1 MGAPRAL
8 EESWGLLTVF
18 RTTLARAAPPVRLLA
33 ALVVLIG
40 LAFTA
45 TTLPGVRD
53 DHPGFWVPVDGWLQ
67 GSGYA
72 LMALLILLRPLL
84 DRETRTLWWLLAAAV
99 TLRAAGYLVYFAWVR
114 TLVPQPY
121 PSAADPLWLG
131 ASLIFL
137 VVIALRTRYFG
148 RDLSRLLVLDGLIA
162 GLTVAGLSV
171 ALLRTPLLTLTGP
184 GVPDRAVAVNV
195 IYPILDV
202 VALVLIAGLFASGWR
217 PSHAEAMVA
226 TGIALFAL
234 VESVYLYQLAAD
246 TFRPGTWLSALSYLG
261 TLVVALAAWLPGPA
275 ARPVPASATATASL
289 PQRAPVAV
297 PAGLAL
303 ASLAG
308 LLVMAYI
315 GEPPVLAV
323 VLLMLG
329 LVVTVVRGVLTLVQ
343 DREQADVIIAS
354 RTRDSARFQSVVEAS
369 GDFVL
374 IATLDGRVTFVNAAG
389 REMIGLPPDRDLS
402 TMTYAD
408 FLTDA
413 SRRSFEEVERPAVM
427 SSGHWEGQ
435 SELCDLG
442 AGRPIPV
449 TVASFLMRDP
459 ETHEPVA
466 LATVQR
472 DTSELVD
479 AERAMAGL
487 AEHRR
492 WLLSRL
498 VQAQEDERALIAAD
512 VHDDS
517 VQALAAVDLRLGQV
531 RRRLAGADPAT
542 RASLERAHAAVH
554 DATARL
560 RHLLFDLDSPALR
573 TDLATALRE
582 AAAFVLE
589 DAGLRWQVT
598 GDTDLELSSAER
610 VTAYRVAKEALVNVR
625 KHAGATSVEIRLTG
639 QDGGLLLTVTDDGR
653 GVETTTLRD
662 RSGHLGLAGMRDR
675 AEVAGGWLRVDSEP
689 GRGTELR
696 LWIPHHPD
704 G

>member
-1 MGAPRAL
+1 
-8 EESWGLLTVF
+8 VF

-33 ALVVLIG
+33 GLVVLIG

-45 TTLPGVRD
+45 TTLPGARG
-53 DHPGFWVPVDGWLQ
+53 DHAGFWVPVDGWLQ

-72 LMALLILLRPLL
+72 LIALLILLRPLL
-84 DRETRTLWWLLAAAV
+84 VREARTLWWLLAAAV
-99 TLRAAGYLVYFAWVR
+99 TLRAVGYVVYFAWVR
-114 TLVPQPY
+114 TQVPQPY

-131 ASLIFL
+131 ASLIFV

-148 RDLSRLLVLDGLIA
+148 RDLSRLLTLDGLIA

-171 ALLRTPLLTLTGP
+171 GLLRTTLVALTGP
-184 GVPDRAVAVNV
+184 GVPDRAVAVSV

-202 VALVLIAGLFASGWR
+202 VALVLIAGLCASGWR
-217 PSHAEAMVA
+217 PSRAEAMVA
-226 TGIALFAL
+226 TGVALFAL
-234 VESVYLYQLAAD
+234 VESVYLYRLATN
-246 TFRPGTWLSALSYLG
+246 TFRPGTLLSALSYLA
-261 TLVVALAAWLPGPA
+261 TLMVALAAWLPGPS
-275 ARPVPASATATASL
+275 ARPVPAPAPAASVAL
-289 PQRAPVAV
+289 PPRAPVAV

-308 LLVMAYI
+308 LLVMAYT
-315 GEPPVLAV
+315 GEQPVLAV

-354 RTRDSARFQSVVEAS
+354 RTRDTAQFQSVVEAS

-389 REMIGLPPDRDLS
+389 REMIGLPSDRDLS
-402 TMTYAD
+402 TMTYDD

-427 SSGHWEGQ
+427 TSGHWEGQ
-435 SELCDLG
+435 SELCNLG

-459 ETHEPVA
+459 ETQEPVA

-498 VQAQEDERALIAAD
+498 VQAQEDERARIAAD

-531 RRRLAGADPAT
+531 RRRLAEADPAT

-582 AAAFVLE
+582 AATFVLE

-653 GVETTTLRD
+653 GVETATLRD
-662 RSGHLGLAGMRDR
+662 RSGHIGLAGMRDR
-675 AEVAGGWLRVDSEP
+675 AEVAGGWLRIDSEP
-689 GRGTELR
+689 GRGTELQ
-696 LWIPHHPD
+696 LWIPHQPA